1 MSSTL
6 MSARADMSVE
16 LIDLRD
22 YRMDPLRGL
31 LAEAGRAG
39 GADDDC
45 DFGFCHGRD
54 SLKTAFR
61 AEALADFRDFRF
73 ALVERA
79 LARVNGVHAERE
91 LVGVLD
97 GRAQDEARVFER
109 F

>member
-73 ALVERA
+73 ALVERPLASGNGA
-79 LARVNGVHAERE
+79 LADRE
-91 LVGVLD
+91 PVGV
-97 GRAQDEARVFER
+97 RAGSANALTRGVE
-109 F
+109 